1 MFHSSDKF
9 IIKGKD
15 LLELQKWCIEKGHPK
30 FRAQQLFEWMYL
42 HGEVDPKLMSN
53 LSKDLINDLT
63 TDCILQS
70 LEIEKVSSSESES
83 TNKFL
88 FRTLDG
94 RFIETV
100 SMVEENRH
108 TVCISSQ
115 IGCNLECDFC
125 ATATMGIIR
134 NLNTGE
140 IVDQL
145 KIIREKVKTPITNV
159 VFMGMGEPFL
169 NYDRVLKAADIFH
182 SQRGFGLG
190 ARRITISTVGILPK
204 INKFYE
210 EGRRYKL
217 AISLNASND
226 ETRSKIMPINNKW
239 PISELVAIGRKHAHR
254 NRKVM
259 FEYVLLAG
267 INDTTQNA
275 RELSQLLRGVD
286 CKLNI
291 IPYNETDGK
300 YQRPNNETIKLFLDV
315 LTTNQKGYRVMVRWS
330 KGQDID
336 AGCGQLAVKQESHE

>member
-1 MFHSSDKF
+1 MLSISDKF

-15 LLELQKWCIEKGHPK
+15 LSELQHWCKEKGHPK
-30 FRAQQLFEWMYL
+30 FRAQQLFEWMYF
-42 HGEVDPKLMSN
+42 HGESNPEAMSN
-53 LSKDLINDLT
+53 LSKNLISDLSN
-63 TDCILQS
+63 DCILQT
-70 LEIEKVSSSESES
+70 LAVEKVSASENES

-88 FRTLDG
+88 FKTMDN

-100 SMVEENRH
+100 SMVEDGRH

-115 IGCNLECDFC
+115 IGCSVDCDFC
-125 ATATMGIIR
+125 ATASMGIIR

-140 IVDQL
+140 IIDQL
-145 KIIREKVKTPITNV
+145 SFIRAKIETSITNI

-169 NYDRVLKAADIFH
+169 NYERVLKAADIFH
-182 SQRGFGLG
+182 DPKGFGLG
-190 ARRITISTVGILPK
+190 AHRITISTAGILPK

-210 EGRRYKL
+210 EGRKYKL

-226 ETRSKIMPINNKW
+226 VTRSKIMPINNKW
-239 PISELVAIGRKHAHR
+239 PIADLVAIGRKHAHR

-259 FEYVLLAG
+259 FEYVLLDG
-267 INDTTQNA
+267 VNDSVENA
-275 RELSQLLRGVD
+275 RELAKLLRGVD
-286 CKLNI
+286 CKLNV

-300 YQRPNNETIKLFLDV
+300 YGRPENEAIESFLEV
-315 LTTNQKGYRVMVRWS
+315 LSANQKGYRVMVRWS